1 MSGVAVTIAV
11 VIIILV
17 VAVLLF
23 GKLRTSVFFTVKTQE
38 NVVVERFGKFKKV
51 ARPGLNTKVPFIETT
66 SRPISLRVQ
75 QLEVNIESKTKDNV
89 FVTVPVAVQYV
100 VEEDNVA
107 DAYYRLANSEEQ
119 IRSYVFDTVRSALS
133 GLTLDTAFES
143 KDDIAENVERRL
155 SESMK
160 RYGFKIVS
168 TLVTDITPDPRV
180 RDSMNSINAAQ
191 RDKVAAQSLAE
202 ADKIKRVTQA
212 QAESEAM
219 RLHGEGV
226 AAQRKAIANGIAEQY
241 ALLQEVGIHK
251 TAEQLLMMTQYF
263 DTMQNVA
270 QEGRSNVLF
279 MPSNPGGL
287 GEMGQEIRNA
297 LFAANAADEGSHLP
311 APQGRDDAGGD
322 SRSSSGGTGGT
333 NVPPQPTTPPADRSG
348 QYAGGQN
355 QGGSRQGQP
364 GQGQP
369 GPGQGQHGQQ
379 GHTDPRSAAQSAVR
393 AAAEQWRNRRGGNQ
407 G

>member
-1 MSGVAVTIAV
+1 M
-11 VIIILV
+11 
-17 VAVLLF
+17 
-23 GKLRTSVFFTVKTQE
+23 KTQE
-38 NVVVERFGKFKKV
+38 NVIVERFGKFKKV
-51 ARPGLNTKVPFIETT
+51 AKPGLNTKVPFIETT

-107 DAYYRLANSEEQ
+107 DAYYKLANSEEQ

-143 KDDIAENVERRL
+143 KDDIAENVEGRL

-168 TLVTDITPDPRV
+168 SLVTDITPDPKV

-191 RDKVAAQSLAE
+191 RDRVAAQSLAE

-322 SRSSSGGTGGT
+322 SRSSSGNGADGT

-348 QYAGGQN
+348 QYVGGQG
-355 QGGSRQGQP
+355 QGGSGQGTG
-364 GQGQP
+364 GQGQSQH
-369 GPGQGQHGQQ
+369 GGQGHS
-379 GHTDPRSAAQSAVR
+379 DPRSAAQSAVR

>member
-1 MSGVAVTIAV
+1 MEILTGSVIVIV
-11 VIIILV
+11 VIVLIL
-17 VAVLLF
+17 AVLLF
-23 GKLRTSVFFTVKTQE
+23 GKLRTSMFFTVKTQE

-51 ARPGLNTKVPFIETT
+51 AQPGLNFKMPLVETT
-66 SRPISLRVQ
+66 SKPISLRVQ
-75 QLEVNIESKTKDNV
+75 QLEVNIESKTSDNV

-100 VEEDNVA
+100 VEEDNVT
-107 DAYYRLANSEEQ
+107 DAYYKLANSEEQ

-168 TLVTDITPDPRV
+168 TLVTDITPDSKV

-191 RDKVAAQSLAE
+191 RDRVAAQSLAE

-226 AAQRKAIANGIAEQY
+226 AAQRRAIAEGIAEQY
-241 ALLQEVGIHK
+241 SKLQEVGIDK

-270 QEGRSNVLF
+270 HEGRSNVLF

-287 GEMGQEIRNA
+287 GEMGEEIRNA
-297 LFAANAADEGSHLP
+297 LFAANASEDATKASDRRVTSGSRS
-311 APQGRDDAGGD
+311 QSDAGQQTAGNL
-322 SRSSSGGTGGT
+322 SSE
-333 NVPPQPTTPPADRSG
+333 A
-348 QYAGGQN
+348 
-355 QGGSRQGQP
+355 
-364 GQGQP
+364 
-369 GPGQGQHGQQ
+369 
-379 GHTDPRSAAQSAVR
+379 RSAMNRAQDAFNSENEGPT
-393 AAAEQWRNRRGGNQ
+393 AEDS
-407 G
+407 